1 MPRNLSMM
9 RDDRAGRWSVRLLVV
24 AAIAIAGTLG
34 LLAIPSASAQSP
46 TTLTLSV
53 ANSTVSEDVGT
64 VTVTAT
70 LDQPAP
76 AGGVRVT
83 LTSRPLSSRA
93 RAGYDFSLPSAF
105 TIAEGDTTATADVT
119 ILDNP
124 AVEPDKPLV
133 LTATVNVEG
142 VAVNGVTFTL
152 TDDDTP
158 RLTGLYVYPQA
169 AAGEGEEQT
178 TESNQSVSTPLT
190 PRFSESPLAF
200 EHSARVNPDVPSV
213 IVRSTGVNPN
223 LVKIGL
229 KGSLLPTTA
238 ELGNHALSYPISL
251 SDGENVIEV
260 QVTAYG
266 KTSTYSITV
275 TRGLLPAPA
284 FSVTRGARNGGP
296 AITVTLTDQ
305 PTANQE
311 MRIQVR
317 ESTTDPWPDAAVSNL
332 LPAGANAS
340 AYTHT
345 FKDIT
350 VTGLAKGTTYEV
362 RAHLVELSGPVTDL
376 TRTVASRSSAETQ
389 VTTLSPAPA
398 PTGLTLTPAPPG
410 QGLFRTIAARWNAV
424 EDGSPSM
431 WYRLRWRKAD
441 QTPEAA
447 WTSSGSFTGTSRR
460 TSTLEEDGTYDVQVA
475 SDNGIEPV
483 AWSETKQATVNHS
496 GGV

>member
-1 MPRNLSMM
+1 MPRNFFHT
-9 RDDRAGRWSVRLLVV
+9 DYCRAVSREGRFLVV
-24 AAIAIAGTLG
+24 AAIAIAAALA
-34 LLAIPSASAQSP
+34 LLSMQSASAQSP
-46 TTLTLSV
+46 TTLTLTV
-53 ANSTVSEDVGT
+53 DNDTVSEDAGA

-93 RAGYDFSLPSAF
+93 RVGYDFSLPSAF
-105 TIAEGDTTATADVT
+105 TIAEGDTTGTADVT

-124 AVEPDKPLV
+124 AVEPDKPVV
-133 LTATVNVEG
+133 LNATVNVEG
-142 VAVNGVTFTL
+142 VAVKGVTFTL
-152 TDDDTP
+152 ADDDMP

-178 TESNQSVSTPLT
+178 TESNQIVSTPLT

-200 EHSARVNPDVPSV
+200 EHSARVNPDVPIV

-251 SDGENVIEV
+251 SVGENVIEV

-266 KTSTYSITV
+266 KTSTYTITV

-284 FSVTRGARNGGP
+284 FSVTRGARDGGP
-296 AITVTLTDQ
+296 TITVTLTDQ
-305 PTANQE
+305 PSTIHE

-317 ESTTDPWPDAAVSNL
+317 ESTTDPWPDAAEGNL
-332 LPAGANAS
+332 LPTGANAS

-345 FKDIT
+345 FKDMT
-350 VTGLAKGTTYEV
+350 VTGLAKGTAYEV

-376 TRTVASRSSAETQ
+376 TRAVASRSSAEAQ
-389 VTTLSPAPA
+389 VTTLGPAPA

-410 QGLFRTIAARWNAV
+410 QGLFRTIAARWEAV

-447 WTSSGSFTGTSRR
+447 WTTSGAFSGTSQR
-460 TSTLEEDGTYDVQVA
+460 TSTLEEDGAYDVQVA
-475 SDNGIEPV
+475 SDNGINPI
-483 AWSETKQATVNHS
+483 AWSEIKQATVNHA